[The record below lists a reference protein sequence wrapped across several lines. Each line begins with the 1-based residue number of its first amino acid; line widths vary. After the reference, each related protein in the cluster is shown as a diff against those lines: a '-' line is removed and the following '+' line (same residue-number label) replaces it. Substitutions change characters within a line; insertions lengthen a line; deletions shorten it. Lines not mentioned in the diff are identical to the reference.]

1 MCVWV
6 CVCVCV
12 YLCVCSV
19 CSVMSN
25 SLQPHGLEPLIGAR
39 QAFLYI
45 EFSRQAYCSGL
56 PFPTAKNLPDPG
68 IEPGSLVSPALA
80 CEIFTTV
87 PPGKPKT
94 FYKEIQTHNFKKR
107 CK

>member
-1 MCVWV
+1 MCV

-12 YLCVCSV
+12 CICVCSV
-19 CSVMSN
+19 CSVISN
-25 SLQPHGLEPLIGAR
+25 SFQPHGLELLIGAH

-45 EFSRQAYCSGL
+45 EFSRQAYWSVL

-68 IEPGSLVSPALA
+68 IEPRSLVSPALA
-80 CEIFTTV
+80 CEIFTTA

-94 FYKEIQTHNFKKR
+94 FYKEIKIHNFKKH